1 MGAMGVLEVVAL
13 KGQTGSIDSHQV
25 LEFIGLMIQS
35 VTDHLGN
42 ASQRPCLASAL
53 VIYHSHVGPETGG
66 NPCYQPT
73 KGRGGR
79 EAETEVSS
87 VTGEGSIVT
96 SGSSNPRVP
105 YHGGKVPWDRQTLH

>member
-42 ASQRPCLASAL
+42 ASQRPCLA
-53 VIYHSHVGPETGG
+53 
-66 NPCYQPT
+66 
-73 KGRGGR
+73 
-79 EAETEVSS
+79 
-87 VTGEGSIVT
+87 
-96 SGSSNPRVP
+96 
-105 YHGGKVPWDRQTLH
+105 